1 MPKLGEMFLGWAL
14 LVFVDS
20 VYHEILLI
28 FRGGATHCKLWTKA
42 QIEIQ
47 SKNQLSKYVVFPK
60 NFMFSFKMSLQNK
73 VFWLIKKMGGITET
87 NDTHSRCEFGMNQT
101 AFLLK
106 WQHSWADGGSFRTII
121 HTECVRSRG

>member
-28 FRGGATHCKLWTKA
+28 FRGGASHCKLWAKA

-73 VFWLIKKMGGITET
+73 VFWLIKKWVELP
-87 NDTHSRCEFGMNQT
+87 RQ
-101 AFLLK
+101 
-106 WQHSWADGGSFRTII
+106 II
-121 HTECVRSRG
+121 HTPDVSLE